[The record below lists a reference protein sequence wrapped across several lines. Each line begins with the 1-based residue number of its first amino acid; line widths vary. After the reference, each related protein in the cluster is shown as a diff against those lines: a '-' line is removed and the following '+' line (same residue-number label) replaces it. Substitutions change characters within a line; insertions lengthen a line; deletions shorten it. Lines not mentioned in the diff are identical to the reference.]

1 MGLKKEYIDTVVPE
15 STGGAGRSSGTAFVA
30 LPSVKIVIA
39 GIVLAALQVAAMN
52 GLLSS
57 SFVYALGNTLIYAIV
72 AIGFCLLLG
81 YSGLASLGTA
91 GFIGLGAYTA
101 FYMIQGLGAP
111 YYLTLLAT
119 LAISIAIGV
128 IVGFISLRIEGIYLA
143 IMTLA
148 LSEVIRNALMALKA
162 TIKIDITNVCLFGVN
177 VNESAVYLL
186 ITFTFIVLMLLQL
199 AAAAAAL
206 LHTTPVT
213 VGVLALLAVLSP
225 VLLHLSTAR
234 VIRHFSRLLGNDV
247 QSDPVST
254 ANYSPLWGV
263 AGELEFDVR
272 WIKKLNDTVL
282 TRVDEAAAQLNL
294 LAADNLKRAEESQQN
309 ISSNSARTSAISE
322 QLKDVVHNVTEMMQ
336 EILNHVQRTVDASN
350 NTTLSVSESK
360 DLADTTM
367 SSISALSDSITGI
380 TTSIEALNNRVDEI
394 AKAANLIDEISGQ
407 TNLLALNASI
417 EAARAGEH
425 GRGFAV
431 VADEV
436 RNLSLRTQKSTVEI
450 HTLID
455 DFKNVALKLLQESQ
469 DGQGEACSGLDK
481 MRMSNEKLDEVL
493 KEIYSIKDYAEQM
506 HEVVTSHSQTS
517 EQVASQVDS
526 ILSLS
531 DHNVESSTRT
541 VNYNTRLKHVAEDL
555 REMVERFSK

>member
-186 ITFTFIVLMLLQL
+186 ITFTFIVLMLLTSNLIRSPIGRAMIAMKNSTSAAQAMGVSLML
-199 AAAAAAL
+199 AISRAL
-206 LHTTPVT
+206 MASPKLLLLDEPSLGLAPLIIRDIFHALQEIRAEGTTILIVEQNALAT
-213 VGVLALLAVLSP
+213 LKIADRAYVLELGRISMEGRADVLI
-225 VLLHLSTAR
+225 HDE
-234 VIRHFSRLLGNDV
+234 RLIEAYLGN
-247 QSDPVST
+247 
-254 ANYSPLWGV
+254 
-263 AGELEFDVR
+263 
-272 WIKKLNDTVL
+272 KK
-282 TRVDEAAAQLNL
+282 
-294 LAADNLKRAEESQQN
+294 S
-309 ISSNSARTSAISE
+309 
-322 QLKDVVHNVTEMMQ
+322 
-336 EILNHVQRTVDASN
+336 
-350 NTTLSVSESK
+350 
-360 DLADTTM
+360 
-367 SSISALSDSITGI
+367 
-380 TTSIEALNNRVDEI
+380 
-394 AKAANLIDEISGQ
+394 
-407 TNLLALNASI
+407 
-417 EAARAGEH
+417 
-425 GRGFAV
+425 
-431 VADEV
+431 
-436 RNLSLRTQKSTVEI
+436 
-450 HTLID
+450 
-455 DFKNVALKLLQESQ
+455 
-469 DGQGEACSGLDK
+469 
-481 MRMSNEKLDEVL
+481 
-493 KEIYSIKDYAEQM
+493 
-506 HEVVTSHSQTS
+506 
-517 EQVASQVDS
+517 
-526 ILSLS
+526 
-531 DHNVESSTRT
+531 
-541 VNYNTRLKHVAEDL
+541 
-555 REMVERFSK
+555 

>member
-1 MGLKKEYIDTVVPE
+1 MTVGLKKEYIDTVVPE

-186 ITFTFIVLMLLQL
+186 ITFTFIVLMLLTSNL
-199 AAAAAAL
+199 IRSPIGRAMIAMKNSTSAAQAMGVSLMKYRLMAFVISTINARSGRIAL
-206 LHTTPVT
+206 H
-213 VGVLALLAVLSP
+213 ALRP
-225 VLLHLSTAR
+225 EHHDLHLYAADADHLAEHTR
-234 VIRHFSRLLGNDV
+234 RRHHRRGKVALGYGLRHLRHLWPAVDV
-247 QSDPVST
+247 SEQ
-254 ANYSPLWGV
+254 
-263 AGELEFDVR
+263 
-272 WIKKLNDTVL
+272 DTVFHRQSGL
-282 TRVDEAAAQLNL
+282 YHDGDGPAHNRCCNVFPRRLR
-294 LAADNLKRAEESQQN
+294 ADGHVSAGLDKKAEGG
-309 ISSNSARTSAISE
+309 
-322 QLKDVVHNVTEMMQ
+322 K
-336 EILNHVQRTVDASN
+336 
-350 NTTLSVSESK
+350 
-360 DLADTTM
+360 
-367 SSISALSDSITGI
+367 
-380 TTSIEALNNRVDEI
+380 
-394 AKAANLIDEISGQ
+394 
-407 TNLLALNASI
+407 
-417 EAARAGEH
+417 EAARLCQGSALMS
-425 GRGFAV
+425 
-431 VADEV
+431 AD
-436 RNLSLRTQKSTVEI
+436 S
-450 HTLID
+450 
-455 DFKNVALKLLQESQ
+455 
-469 DGQGEACSGLDK
+469 
-481 MRMSNEKLDEVL
+481 
-493 KEIYSIKDYAEQM
+493 
-506 HEVVTSHSQTS
+506 
-517 EQVASQVDS
+517 
-526 ILSLS
+526 
-531 DHNVESSTRT
+531 
-541 VNYNTRLKHVAEDL
+541 
-555 REMVERFSK
+555 